1 MTPAEVCAALR
12 IDTNTLDKLRT
23 TDKLKT
29 FAIDEHL
36 LRYDRQSVLTFS
48 LADGAPSPRHTP
60 GTRQ

>member
-12 IDTNTLDKLRT
+12 IDTLDKLRT
-23 TDKLKT
+23 TDRLKT

-36 LRYDRQSVLTFS
+36 LRDDRQSVLTFS